1 MSEEIKNNEYDLT
14 TEEGRKALV
23 QDTSDDIRDNSLIGA
38 IEFSEGYDKV
48 EINTDHK
55 EVKALKEYITSDID
69 DEKDE
74 DVKKMVTTATYIAAQ
89 KGYLGDKMK
98 DKNPDDVARIVD
110 NSLTTTKVAY
120 KVATGEMDA
129 EEVVDYAVDRTT
141 AQVGEIVST
150 KIEEATT
157 ATGTVIGTKV
167 GTAAGTAVGTAV
179 GTVVGTTVGKY
190 AGSAIGASIGSV
202 LGPVGAAAG
211 AVVGAVAGSAVGK
224 AIGGVVKKGIEIVGG
239 AVKTVGRAIGGAVRA
254 VGSAIGSFVRGAADL
269 VSDVCG
275 CYITTAVCRKD
286 NKEDDC
292 YELTMFRYFRDNWLM
307 HQKDGNALIDRYYKI
322 APQIVRSIDL
332 ENNSSFIYDEI
343 NNKYLKNCLKMI
355 ENKEYEECKKLYIE
369 MVESLEK
376 KYLN

>member
-14 TEEGRKALV
+14 TEEGRKALI
-23 QDTSDDIRDNSLIGA
+23 QDTADDIRDNSLIGA

-74 DVKKMVTTATYIAAQ
+74 DVKKMVTTAAYIAAQ

-120 KVATGEMDA
+120 KVASGEVDA

-157 ATGTVIGTKV
+157 VTGTVIGTKV
-167 GTAAGTAVGTAV
+167 GEKAGKAVGDAI
-179 GTVVGTTVGKY
+179 GKHI
-190 AGSAIGASIGSV
+190 GGAIGASIGSV
-202 LGPVGAAAG
+202 LGPIGAAAG
-211 AVVGAVAGSAVGK
+211 AVVGAVAGSTVGK

-239 AVKTVGRAIGGAVRA
+239 AVKAVGRAIGGAVRA
-254 VGSAIGSFVRGAADL
+254 VGNFVSSAVDFVTG
-269 VSDVCG
+269 G

-292 YELTMFRYFRDNWLM
+292 YELTMFRDFRDNWLM

-322 APQIVRSIDL
+322 APQIVKNIDL

-369 MVESLEK
+369 MVESLEN

>member
-14 TEEGRKALV
+14 TEEGRKALI
-23 QDTSDDIRDNSLIGA
+23 QDTSDEIRDNSLIGA

-74 DVKKMVTTATYIAAQ
+74 DIKKMVTTATYIASQ

-98 DKNPDDVARIVD
+98 EKNPDDIARIVD

-120 KVATGEMDA
+120 KVASGEMDA

-150 KIEEATT
+150 KVEDAAATT
-157 ATGTVIGTKV
+157 GKVI
-167 GTAAGTAVGTAV
+167 GTAVGASA
-179 GTVVGTTVGKY
+179 GKY
-190 AGSAIGASIGSV
+190 IGSAIGGSIGSV
-202 LGPVGAAAG
+202 FGPVGAAAG

-224 AIGGVVKKGIEIVGG
+224 AIGGVVKKGISIVGK

-254 VGSAIGSFVRGAADL
+254 VGNFVSSAVDFVTG
-269 VSDVCG
+269 G

-292 YELTMFRYFRDNWLM
+292 YELNMFRDFRDNWLM
-307 HQKDGNALIDRYYKI
+307 YQKDGNALIERYYKI
-322 APQIVRSIDL
+322 APQIVKNIDL
-332 ENNSSFIYDEI
+332 KNDSSLIYDEI

>member
-1 MSEEIKNNEYDLT
+1 MSEEIKNNKYDLT
-14 TEEGRKALV
+14 TEEGRKALI
-23 QDTSDDIRDNSLIGA
+23 DDISDDIRDNSLIGA

-74 DVKKMVTTATYIAAQ
+74 NVKKMVTTATYIASQ

-98 DKNPDDVARIVD
+98 EKNPDDIARIVD

-120 KVATGEMDA
+120 KVAAGEMDA

-157 ATGTVIGTKV
+157 ATGTV
-167 GTAAGTAVGTAV
+167 VGTAV
-179 GTVVGTTVGKY
+179 GTFVGTTVGKY

-224 AIGGVVKKGIEIVGG
+224 AVGGVVKKGIEIVGG
-239 AVKTVGRAIGGAVRA
+239 AVKAVGRAIGGAVRA
-254 VGSAIGSFVRGAADL
+254 VGRAIGSVFSG
-269 VSDVCG
+269 
-275 CYITTAVCRKD
+275 
-286 NKEDDC
+286 
-292 YELTMFRYFRDNWLM
+292 
-307 HQKDGNALIDRYYKI
+307 I
-322 APQIVRSIDL
+322 A
-332 ENNSSFIYDEI
+332 SFFGF
-343 NNKYLKNCLKMI
+343 
-355 ENKEYEECKKLYIE
+355 
-369 MVESLEK
+369 
-376 KYLN
+376 

>member
-14 TEEGRKALV
+14 TEEGRKALI
-23 QDTSDDIRDNSLIGA
+23 QDTSDEIRDNSLIGA

-74 DVKKMVTTATYIAAQ
+74 DIKKMVTTATYIASQ

-98 DKNPDDVARIVD
+98 EKNPDDIARIVD

-120 KVATGEMDA
+120 KVASGEMDA

-150 KIEEATT
+150 KVEDAAATT
-157 ATGTVIGTKV
+157 GKVI
-167 GTAAGTAVGTAV
+167 GTAVGASA
-179 GTVVGTTVGKY
+179 GKY
-190 AGSAIGASIGSV
+190 IGSAIGGSIGSV
-202 LGPVGAAAG
+202 FGPIGAAAG

-224 AIGGVVKKGIEIVGG
+224 AIGGVVKKGISIVGK

-254 VGSAIGSFVRGAADL
+254 VGNFVSSAVDFVTG
-269 VSDVCG
+269 G

-292 YELTMFRYFRDNWLM
+292 YELNMFSDFRDNWLM
-307 HQKDGNALIDRYYKI
+307 YQKDGNALIERYYKI
-322 APQIVRSIDL
+322 APQIVKNIDL
-332 ENNSSFIYDEI
+332 KNDSSLIYDEI

>member
-14 TEEGRKALV
+14 TEEGRKALI

-74 DVKKMVTTATYIAAQ
+74 DIKKMVTTATYIASQ

-98 DKNPDDVARIVD
+98 EKNPDDIARIVD

-120 KVATGEMDA
+120 KVASGEMDA

-150 KIEEATT
+150 KVEDAAATT
-157 ATGTVIGTKV
+157 GKVI
-167 GTAAGTAVGTAV
+167 GTAVGASA
-179 GTVVGTTVGKY
+179 GKY
-190 AGSAIGASIGSV
+190 IGSAIGGSIGSV
-202 LGPVGAAAG
+202 FGPIGAAAG

-224 AIGGVVKKGIEIVGG
+224 AIGGVVKKGISIVGK

-254 VGSAIGSFVRGAADL
+254 VGRAIGSVFSG
-269 VSDVCG
+269 
-275 CYITTAVCRKD
+275 
-286 NKEDDC
+286 
-292 YELTMFRYFRDNWLM
+292 
-307 HQKDGNALIDRYYKI
+307 I
-322 APQIVRSIDL
+322 A
-332 ENNSSFIYDEI
+332 SFFGF
-343 NNKYLKNCLKMI
+343 
-355 ENKEYEECKKLYIE
+355 
-369 MVESLEK
+369 
-376 KYLN
+376 

>member
-14 TEEGRKALV
+14 TEEGRKALI
-23 QDTSDDIRDNSLIGA
+23 QDTSDEIRDNSLIGA

-74 DVKKMVTTATYIAAQ
+74 DIKKMVTTATYIASQ

-98 DKNPDDVARIVD
+98 EKNPDDIARIVD

-120 KVATGEMDA
+120 KVASGEMDA

-150 KIEEATT
+150 KVEDAAATT
-157 ATGTVIGTKV
+157 GKVI
-167 GTAAGTAVGTAV
+167 GTAVGASA
-179 GTVVGTTVGKY
+179 GKY
-190 AGSAIGASIGSV
+190 IGSAIGGSIGSV
-202 LGPVGAAAG
+202 FGP
-211 AVVGAVAGSAVGK
+211 
-224 AIGGVVKKGIEIVGG
+224 IG
-239 AVKTVGRAIGGAVRA
+239 KTVGRAIGGAVRA
-254 VGSAIGSFVRGAADL
+254 VGNFVSSAVDFVTG
-269 VSDVCG
+269 G

-292 YELTMFRYFRDNWLM
+292 YELNMFRDFRDNWLM
-307 HQKDGNALIDRYYKI
+307 YQKDGNALIERYYKI
-322 APQIVRSIDL
+322 APQIVKNIDL
-332 ENNSSFIYDEI
+332 KNDSSLIYDEI

>member
-98 DKNPDDVARIVD
+98 EKNPDDIARIVD

-120 KVATGEMDA
+120 KVASGEMDA

-150 KIEEATT
+150 KVEDAAATT
-157 ATGTVIGTKV
+157 GKVI
-167 GTAAGTAVGTAV
+167 GTAVGASA
-179 GTVVGTTVGKY
+179 GKY
-190 AGSAIGASIGSV
+190 IGSAIGGSIGSV
-202 LGPVGAAAG
+202 FGPIGAAAG

-254 VGSAIGSFVRGAADL
+254 VGRAIGSV
-269 VSDVCG
+269 VSG
-275 CYITTAVCRKD
+275 
-286 NKEDDC
+286 
-292 YELTMFRYFRDNWLM
+292 
-307 HQKDGNALIDRYYKI
+307 I
-322 APQIVRSIDL
+322 A
-332 ENNSSFIYDEI
+332 SFFGF
-343 NNKYLKNCLKMI
+343 
-355 ENKEYEECKKLYIE
+355 
-369 MVESLEK
+369 
-376 KYLN
+376 

>member
-74 DVKKMVTTATYIAAQ
+74 DVKKMV
-89 KGYLGDKMK
+89 KMK

-224 AIGGVVKKGIEIVGG
+224 AIGGVVKKGISIVGK
-239 AVKTVGRAIGGAVRA
+239 AVKTVGRVIGGAVRA
-254 VGSAIGSFVRGAADL
+254 VGRAVVSGIASFFG
-269 VSDVCG
+269 
-275 CYITTAVCRKD
+275 
-286 NKEDDC
+286 
-292 YELTMFRYFRDNWLM
+292 F
-307 HQKDGNALIDRYYKI
+307 
-322 APQIVRSIDL
+322 
-332 ENNSSFIYDEI
+332 
-343 NNKYLKNCLKMI
+343 
-355 ENKEYEECKKLYIE
+355 
-369 MVESLEK
+369 
-376 KYLN
+376 